1 MSKSS
6 NPAETRLPI
15 PVSVASAESPRLA
28 AKGLSGSM
36 PTPAQL
42 SHGAAQT
49 AININFS
56 SGILPATRGQLS
68 KLVGTIDDS
77 LIPLPLPLAAFCGAV
92 PARAAKRSAGRCMAS
107 SAECQQSKLRYRPF
121 GSVRDH
127 QPGARLGSLRVGCF
141 DHTPTFLYWQ
151 G

>member
-15 PVSVASAESPRLA
+15 PVSVASAERPKLA

-49 AININFS
+49 ASKINFS

-68 KLVGTIDDS
+68 KLVGMIDDS
-77 LIPLPLPLAAFCGAV
+77 LIPITLPLAIFCAAA
-92 PARAAKRSAGRCMAS
+92 PAREAKRSEGGGMALSAGCP
-107 SAECQQSKLRYRPF
+107 QSKPRYRLF
-121 GSVRDH
+121 GSVRDL
-127 QPGARLGSLRVGCF
+127 QPGARQGSLRVGCF
-141 DHTPTFLYWQ
+141 DCTPIFLQ
-151 G
+151 